1 MRAHLVL
8 CTEFSHSFLG
18 YAEDPNQTETRIAL
32 QLFTYRCHYSADS
45 ACIIHNANNA
55 RPT

>member
-45 ACIIHNANNA
+45 ACVIHNANNA